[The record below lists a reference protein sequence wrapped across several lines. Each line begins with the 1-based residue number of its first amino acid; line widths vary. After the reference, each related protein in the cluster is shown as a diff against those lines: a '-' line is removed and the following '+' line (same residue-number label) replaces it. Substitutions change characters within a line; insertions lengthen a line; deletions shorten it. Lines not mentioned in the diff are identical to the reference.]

1 MNIYKA
7 IRVLEINDSNDVSE
21 HEIKKKYKLLALK
34 YHPDKNN
41 SHNAKEKFQDIKNA
55 YEYIMKYKKGIR

>member
-21 HEIKKKYKLLALK
+21 HEIKKKIQTAC
-34 YHPDKNN
+34 
-41 SHNAKEKFQDIKNA
+41 IK
-55 YEYIMKYKKGIR
+55 ISS